1 MHPASSI
8 RFFPRP
14 GAALLLLVL
23 LVTAC
28 ANTGPPLPPAPMAAA
43 PAYPIAAGDRL
54 RVGTFGHPDFSGEFD
69 VDPLGNIAFP
79 LLGAVTADG
88 RTVDELRTDLA
99 VALNANFVVEPQVN
113 VEVLTF
119 RPFFILGQVNRP
131 DTYAF
136 RPGVTVRQA
145 VAMAGGFTRR
155 AKTSG
160 VTLIRDTKLGRLKF
174 AATPDTPLFPGDT
187 IEVGRRLF

>member
-1 MHPASSI
+1 MTLSSPI
-8 RFFPRP
+8 RSFFSNT
-14 GAALLLLVL
+14 AALLLLASL
-23 LVTAC
+23 ATAC
-28 ANTGPPLPPAPMAAA
+28 AVAPLPPAPDASA
-43 PAYPIAAGDRL
+43 PAYQITSGDRL

-79 LLGAVTADG
+79 LLGNVAADG
-88 RTVDELRTDLA
+88 RTVSELRDDLA
-99 VALNANFVVEPQVN
+99 FALDANFVVEPQVS

-136 RPGVTVRQA
+136 RPGITVRQA

-160 VTLIRDTKLGRLKF
+160 VTLVRASKLGPVKF
-174 AATPDTPLFPGDT
+174 AATPDTPLRPGDT

>member
-1 MHPASSI
+1 MTLSSPI
-8 RFFPRP
+8 RRFFSKT
-14 GAALLLLVL
+14 AALLLLAAVA
-23 LVTAC
+23 TAC
-28 ANTGPPLPPAPMAAA
+28 ANAGAPLPPAPDAVV
-43 PAYPIAAGDRL
+43 PAYQITAGDRL

-69 VDPLGNIAFP
+69 VDPLGNISFP
-79 LLGAVTADG
+79 LLGTVTADG
-88 RTVDELRTDLA
+88 RTVDELRDDLA
-99 VALNANFVVEPQVN
+99 FALDANFIVEPQIS

-136 RPGVTVRQA
+136 RPGITVRQA

-160 VTLIRDTKLGRLKF
+160 VTLVRDSKLGPVKF
-174 AATPDTPLFPGDT
+174 AATPDTPLRPGDT

>member
-1 MHPASSI
+1 MTLSSPI
-8 RFFPRP
+8 RSFFSNT
-14 GAALLLLVL
+14 AALLLLAAL
-23 LVTAC
+23 ATAC
-28 ANTGPPLPPAPMAAA
+28 AVAPMPPAPDAGA
-43 PAYPIAAGDRL
+43 PAYQITSGDRL

-79 LLGAVTADG
+79 LLGNVAADG
-88 RTVDELRTDLA
+88 RTVSELRDDLA
-99 VALNANFVVEPQVN
+99 FALDANFVVEPQVS

-136 RPGVTVRQA
+136 RPGITVRQA

-160 VTLIRDTKLGRLKF
+160 VTLVRASKLGPVKF
-174 AATPDTPLFPGDT
+174 AATPDTPLRPGDT

>member
-1 MHPASSI
+1 MKFASPIPFS
-8 RFFPRP
+8 
-14 GAALLLLVL
+14 LLLLAFV
-23 LVTAC
+23 VTAC
-28 ANTGPPLPPAPMAAA
+28 ANVGAPLPPAPAGAA
-43 PAYPIAAGDRL
+43 PAYQITAGDRV

-79 LLGAVTADG
+79 LLGTVAADG
-88 RTVDELRTDLA
+88 RTVDELGSELA
-99 VALNANFVVEPQVN
+99 TALDANLIVEPQVR
-113 VEVLTF
+113 VEMLTF

-131 DTYAF
+131 DTYVF
-136 RPGVTVRQA
+136 RPGITVRQA

-160 VTLIRDTKLGRLKF
+160 VTLVRDTKLGRLKF
-174 AATPDTPLFPGDT
+174 AASPDTTLLPGDT

>member
-1 MHPASSI
+1 MTPSSPI
-8 RFFPRP
+8 RSLFSKT
-14 GAALLLLVL
+14 AALLVL
-23 LVTAC
+23 AAVATAC
-28 ANTGPPLPPAPMAAA
+28 ANVGALPPAPDAVA
-43 PAYPIAAGDRL
+43 PAYQIAAGDRL
-54 RVGTFGHPDFSGEFD
+54 RVGTFGHPDFSGEFE

-79 LLGAVTADG
+79 LLGTVTADG
-88 RTVDELRTDLA
+88 RTVDELRDDLA
-99 VALNANFVVEPQVN
+99 VALDANFVVEPQIS

-136 RPGVTVRQA
+136 RPGITVRQA

-160 VTLIRDTKLGRLKF
+160 VTLVRDSKLGPVKF
-174 AATPDTPLFPGDT
+174 AATPDTPLRPGDT